1 MAPLIE
7 YRHALAGAILVR
19 KVVLLSFVVAPILAK
34 SLEREPLGTVVG
46 RLFSAYYLLIVVHK
60 EAFT

>member
-34 SLEREPLGTVVG
+34 SLEREPFSTVVG
-46 RLFSAYYLLIVVHK
+46 RLFSVYKMNNAG
-60 EAFT
+60 

>member
-1 MAPLIE
+1 MVSLIE
-7 YRHALAGAILVR
+7 YWHTLASAVLVG

-34 SLEREPLGTVVG
+34 SLGGEPLGTVVG
-46 RLFSAYYLLIVVHK
+46 RLFSTYYVVHK